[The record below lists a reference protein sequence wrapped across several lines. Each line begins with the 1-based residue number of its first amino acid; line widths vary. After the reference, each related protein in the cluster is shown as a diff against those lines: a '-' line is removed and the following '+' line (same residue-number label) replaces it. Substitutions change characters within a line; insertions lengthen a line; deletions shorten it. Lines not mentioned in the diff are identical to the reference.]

1 MIHQITRGAQ
11 RLDLW
16 LQARL
21 GRPYNFVLGGGL
33 TVEIGRRLVEAPHR
47 VTSMHRLA
55 GSLLVVLLELALLI
69 HQVGALA
76 HHTAPR
82 AAKVGEEAR
91 EPLL

>member
-1 MIHQITRGAQ
+1 MIHQITRGAL

-21 GRPYNFVLGGGL
+21 GRPYNFVLGAGL
-33 TVEIGRRLVEAPHR
+33 AVEIGRRLVEAPHR

-55 GSLLVVLLELALLI
+55 GSILVVLLELALLI

-82 AAKVGEEAR
+82 SPKLVDEADAD
-91 EPLL
+91 